1 MNDLI
6 VKSVTRAIIPFVQLY
21 GIYTILF
28 GHVSPGG
35 GFAGGAMIG
44 TSLILYTLVYGSV
57 QAKRKFS
64 LHTSELAE
72 SGGILIY
79 VGVGLVAMFVGLPFL
94 SNLAAGFPAGSPG
107 QLLSAG
113 MIPLLMI
120 AIGVKVAST
129 MITLF
134 YKLIEEV
141 TP

>member
-1 MNDLI
+1 MNDVI

-21 GIYTILF
+21 GIYTVLF

-44 TSLILYTLVYGSV
+44 TSLILYTLVFGSV
-57 QAKRKFS
+57 KAKQKFS
-64 LHTSELAE
+64 HQVSELAE

-79 VGVGLVAMFVGLPFL
+79 VGVGLVAMFVGLPYL
-94 SNLAAGFPAGSPG
+94 SNLAAGFLPG
-107 QLLSAG
+107 VPGMLLSAG

-134 YKLIEEV
+134 HKLIEEA
-141 TP
+141 TQ